1 LAERQCE
8 QEMGAALV
16 LAAPMAVAAAAAPPC
31 VNVVGLQ
38 RSGTNL
44 LEQMLGNCGVPACHP
59 DGQRYTPKWKHFRI
73 TTQSHGHKVQL
84 FGPSDSSHTG
94 LPVCDAIQR
103 AEVHTLEDLDELLVE
118 AMQQAKS
125 KLRVAPHGLLPPDKE
140 DLGPPRDSVSAT
152 ALEQAY
158 VVMVREP
165 ARWAWSDAVFHERKE
180 QLKQSVELQREYG
193 CDWSLQFD
201 AWLDLAQC
209 SAEQVP
215 CTTQVPLLGRHP
227 RIALVRYDKDL
238 LEQPETT
245 AREVAVHLG
254 LDVEC
259 MAEQGR
265 KLGTGELDGS
275 IPMTPGGGGFGNS
288 TERSQS
294 ATVGELSSPQVS
306 EVEGS
311 VPTELW
317 ARVGYAPIEA
327 RA

>member
-1 LAERQCE
+1 MIR
-8 QEMGAALV
+8 
-16 LAAPMAVAAAAAPPC
+16 
-31 VNVVGLQ
+31 
-38 RSGTNL
+38 
-44 LEQMLGNCGVPACHP
+44 
-59 DGQRYTPKWKHFRI
+59 
-73 TTQSHGHKVQL
+73 
-84 FGPSDSSHTG
+84 HTG
-94 LPVCDAIQR
+94 WIISRFQVKENGKTPW
-103 AEVHTLEDLDELLVE
+103 ETLG
-118 AMQQAKS
+118 K
-125 KLRVAPHGLLPPDKE
+125 KP
-140 DLGPPRDSVSAT
+140 
-152 ALEQAY
+152 
-158 VVMVREP
+158 
-165 ARWAWSDAVFHERKE
+165 
-180 QLKQSVELQREYG
+180 
-193 CDWSLQFD
+193 
-201 AWLDLAQC
+201 
-209 SAEQVP
+209 
-215 CTTQVPLLGRHP
+215 
-227 RIALVRYDKDL
+227 YDKDL